1 MTTAFCFMRGSTH
14 KLANSQKHKNNM
26 DYVTTEAAVNVSSN
40 YAYLVWA
47 ILGGTLLLSFR
58 FSAWEKVRR
67 FNRKHHIILMDDED
81 EGIEPFD
88 KFDEEVDYDSFE
100 PFDVFDDEY

>member
-1 MTTAFCFMRGSTH
+1 M
-14 KLANSQKHKNNM
+14 N
-26 DYVTTEAAVNVSSN
+26 YVTTEAAVNVCGN

-47 ILGGTLLLSFR
+47 ILGGVVLLGFGLP
-58 FSAWEKVRR
+58 AWEKVRR

-88 KFDEEVDYDSFE
+88 KFDEEVDYDSFK
-100 PFDVFDDEY
+100 PFDVFDDED

>member
-1 MTTAFCFMRGSTH
+1 
-14 KLANSQKHKNNM
+14 M
-26 DYVTTEAAVNVSSN
+26 DYVTTEAAANVCSN

-47 ILGGTLLLSFR
+47 ILGGALLLSFR

-100 PFDVFDDEY
+100 PFDVFDDED

>member
-1 MTTAFCFMRGSTH
+1 
-14 KLANSQKHKNNM
+14 M
-26 DYVTTEAAVNVSSN
+26 DYVTTEAAVNISSN

-47 ILGGTLLLSFR
+47 ILGGALLLSFR

-88 KFDEEVDYDSFE
+88 KFDEEVDYHSFE
-100 PFDVFDDEY
+100 PFDVFDDED